1 MGAPAGSGLV
11 PDLTESEA
19 QRRDAFLE
27 KFFEANV
34 AVLEVA
40 ATYLGDHL
48 GLYQAMRDI
57 GPTTSPQIAG
67 RAGINERYA
76 REWLEQQAVAGVI
89 EVENAHDDAQHRRY
103 VLPPGHA
110 VALLDRE
117 SPYYMAPFASMTLGM
132 VRPLWLLL
140 DAYRSGGGVPYVEY
154 GPDFIYGQ
162 AEANRPMF
170 IHSLAAEWLP
180 QVPDVHARLEND
192 PPARVADVAC
202 GAGWSS
208 IAMARA
214 YPKVRV
220 DGLDLDGPSI
230 EMAQNNL
237 AGESADVQ
245 ERVSFHVQDAADPA
259 LVEQYDLVMVF
270 EALHDMSRPVE
281 ALRAMRGL
289 LKEGGTVII
298 GDERA
303 PDQFEAPAGAVDRA
317 FYGWSVLHCLPVGMA
332 DQPSAGTGTVIR
344 ADTLRRY
351 AQEAGFREIQVLP
364 IENELWRFYRLIP

>member
-1 MGAPAGSGLV
+1 
-11 PDLTESEA
+11 
-19 QRRDAFLE
+19 
-27 KFFEANV
+27 
-34 AVLEVA
+34 
-40 ATYLGDHL
+40 
-48 GLYQAMRDI
+48 
-57 GPTTSPQIAG
+57 
-67 RAGINERYA
+67 
-76 REWLEQQAVAGVI
+76 
-89 EVENAHDDAQHRRY
+89 
-103 VLPPGHA
+103 
-110 VALLDRE
+110 
-117 SPYYMAPFASMTLGM
+117 
-132 VRPLWLLL
+132 
-140 DAYRSGGGVPYVEY
+140 
-154 GPDFIYGQ
+154 
-162 AEANRPMF
+162 MF

-281 ALRAMRGL
+281 ALRAMLGL

-332 DQPSAGTGTVIR
+332 DQPSAGTGSVIR